1 MMKNIDEKFMRIALQ
16 EAKKGKGYTHP
27 NPAVGAVIVKD
38 RKIIGKGYHK
48 KAGMPHAE
56 REAIKDALSKGFD
69 ITGSTMYVTLEPCCH
84 YGRTPPC
91 TEAIIDNRIKR
102 VVVATLDPNPQ
113 VAGKGIEILRKQ
125 GIQVE
130 TGILEKEARKLNEDF
145 FVYIREKRPFV
156 HLKIAQTLDG
166 KIATKTGSSKWIT
179 GEKARKFAHR
189 LRKEATAVLVGAGTA
204 LSDNPQLTVR
214 NYPSKKQPL
223 RVLVDK
229 YLQTSPD
236 YNIFDRNAKTIV
248 FVAEDIPEKQLKP
261 FENRENIQI
270 IKLPLKEGRF
280 DINDILKKLYEL
292 EVMHLLVEG
301 GKSII
306 TEFITSGV
314 YDKISLFVAPKL
326 IGEDGISAVGKLGV
340 EDIQD
345 ALKLR
350 VEGIKRLP
358 PDIYFELYPVKTEDL
373 V

>member
-1 MMKNIDEKFMRIALQ
+1 MMKNIDEKFMKIALQ
-16 EAKKGKGYTHP
+16 EARKAKGYTHP
-27 NPAVGAVIVKD
+27 NPAVGAVIVKNG
-38 RKIIGKGYHK
+38 KIIGKGYHK

-56 REAIKDALSKGFD
+56 REAIKDAKSKGFD
-69 ITGSTMYVTLEPCCH
+69 IAGSTMYVTLEPCCH

-91 TEAIIDNRIKR
+91 TEAIIDSRIKR

-113 VAGKGIEILRKQ
+113 VAGKGVEILRKQ

-145 FVYIREKRPFV
+145 FVYIKEKRPFV

-189 LRKEATAVLVGAGTA
+189 LRKEATAVLVGVGTA
-204 LSDNPQLTVR
+204 LADNPQLTVR

-223 RVLVDK
+223 RVLIDK
-229 YLQTSPD
+229 YLQTPPD
-236 YNIFDRNAKTIV
+236 YKIFDNNAKTVV
-248 FVAEDIPEKQLKP
+248 FVAEDIPEEQLKP
-261 FENRENIQI
+261 FESKENIQI

-280 DINDILKKLYEL
+280 DINDILRKLYEL

-301 GKSII
+301 GKSIV

-314 YDKISLFVAPKL
+314 YDKISLFIAPKL
-326 IGEDGISAVGKLGV
+326 IGEDGISAIGKLGI
-340 EDIQD
+340 EDIQE
-345 ALKLR
+345 ALKLK

-358 PDIYFELYPVKTEDL
+358 PDIYFELYPLRMEG
-373 V
+373 